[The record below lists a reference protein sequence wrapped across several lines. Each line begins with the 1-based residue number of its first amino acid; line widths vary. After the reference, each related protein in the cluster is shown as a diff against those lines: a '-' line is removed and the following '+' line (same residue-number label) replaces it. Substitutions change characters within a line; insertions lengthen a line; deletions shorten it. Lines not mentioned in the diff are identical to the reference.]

1 MNDPTRSGKRVLFYV
16 QHLLGIGHQRR
27 GATLTRAM
35 RAAGL
40 SVTYVSGGHGIPNLD
55 LGGADLVQLP
65 PVRAVDLYFKKLV
78 DDNDRPIDDAWR
90 QRRRDALLDVW
101 HKVQPHVIILELYP
115 FGRRQMRFELLPL
128 LDAALASP
136 RRPVIVSSVRDILVA
151 PPKPERLVEMLDRV
165 RHYFDHVLVHGDPD
179 LIPFDTTF
187 PHAAQIADKL
197 HYTGYVVDRTGRR
210 GGPGSPG
217 WNEVLVSA
225 GGGAV
230 GDALLRTAI
239 HARGGSAL
247 ADRRWRV
254 LVGVKVPEDDFQALV
269 TLAAE
274 AGEIGAGETG
284 GIVVERARGDFPT
297 LLMNCAL
304 SISQGGYN
312 TLMEC
317 MHAGCRAIVVPYAGG
332 LETEQTLR
340 AKLLAQRGVITVIE
354 EADLS
359 TASISAAID
368 QALAAEPSVTAGV
381 RTDGADVGGRQI
393 AAWAEALDW

>member
-1 MNDPTRSGKRVLFYV
+1 MSTGANGGKRVLFYV

-35 RAAGL
+35 QAAGL

-55 LGGADLVQLP
+55 IGGAELVQLP

-78 DDNDRPIDDAWR
+78 DDNDRPIDDVWR
-90 QRRRDALLDVW
+90 ARRRGALLDAW
-101 HKVQPHVIILELYP
+101 RRIQPHVILLELYP

-128 LDAALASP
+128 LDAALACP
-136 RRPVIVSSVRDILVA
+136 QRPIIASSVRDILVA
-151 PPKPERLVEMLDRV
+151 PPKPERMEEMLNRIG
-165 RHYFDHVLVHGDPD
+165 HYFDHVLVHGDPD
-179 LIPFDTTF
+179 LIPFETTF

-210 GGPGSPG
+210 GGAGSPG
-217 WNEVLVSA
+217 WDEVLVSA

-230 GDALLRTAI
+230 GDDLLRAAI
-239 HARGGSAL
+239 RARAASAL

-254 LVGVKVPEDDFQALV
+254 LVGIKVPEGDFQALSA
-269 TLAAE
+269 LAVE
-274 AGEIGAGETG
+274 AGGETGG

-317 MHAGCRAIVVPYAGG
+317 MHARCRSIVVPYAGG

-340 AKLLAQRGVITVIE
+340 AELLAARGVITVIRE
-354 EADLS
+354 EDLS
-359 TASISAAID
+359 PAAIAAAIER
-368 QALAAEPSVTAGV
+368 ALAAKPVAAAAM
-381 RTDGADVGGRQI
+381 RTTGAADSARQI
-393 AAWAEALDW
+393 AAWTAALDW